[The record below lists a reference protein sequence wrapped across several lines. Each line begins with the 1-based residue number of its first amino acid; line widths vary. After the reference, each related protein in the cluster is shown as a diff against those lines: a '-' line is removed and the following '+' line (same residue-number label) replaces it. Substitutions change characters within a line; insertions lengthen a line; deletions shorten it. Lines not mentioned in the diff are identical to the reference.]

1 VPTRLW
7 ILVFAGAAP
16 LWLAAP
22 LLPGGGAAAL
32 ALCGLW
38 IGAWALARARLPHAS
53 DLDVERRG
61 PHRAVLG
68 DVIEATLR
76 IRVRRPGTWRLEI
89 RDEVP
94 AGLRAGEGPPLISVP
109 GGEWREVVLTTRA
122 EARGRH
128 ELQAVHV
135 RIEPAGGLS
144 DRVLRVACPA
154 RVDVHPQVRA
164 LKTLELSAALAEGDE
179 PQRRRGGE
187 QAGTEFESLRPYVRG
202 DPVRHI
208 DWKATARRG
217 EPIVRHHQI
226 ERGQHL
232 AVILD
237 VGRSMGS
244 RIDGRSR
251 LEYAVE
257 ASVILGRL
265 CQRRRDTM
273 SLTAFSNR
281 VEAELPP
288 IGGAEI
294 LPRALHA
301 LLELQPRPIESDY
314 WNVFG
319 RVLGRLTKRSLIV
332 TFTDIGDADSSRG
345 LIENLTRAARR
356 HAVLCVVFEDPSWLR
371 AATDDRLPLARR
383 AGARFALSERRAAQE
398 VIRSRGVDVLPAQPE
413 DLGLSL
419 VARHAALRSG
429 AFA

>member
-1 VPTRLW
+1 MPTRLW
-7 ILVFAGAAP
+7 ILVFSGAAP

-22 LLPGGGAAAL
+22 LFPGGSAAAL
-32 ALCGLW
+32 VLCCLW
-38 IGAWALARARLPHAS
+38 IGAWALARARVPRAS
-53 DLDVERRG
+53 EIDVERRW
-61 PHRAVLG
+61 PNRATWG
-68 DVIEATLR
+68 ETIDGTLR

-94 AGLRAGEGPPLISVP
+94 HGLGAGEPPPPITAP
-109 GGEWREVVLTTRA
+109 GGEWCEVALRTRA
-122 EARGRH
+122 EARGRY
-128 ELQAVHV
+128 ELQAVYV
-135 RIEPAGGLS
+135 RIERAGGLS
-144 DRVLRVACPA
+144 DRVRRVSCPA
-154 RVDVHPQVRA
+154 RLEVHPQVRA
-164 LKTLELSAALAEGDE
+164 LKTLELSAALAEGEE

-187 QAGTEFESLRPYVRG
+187 QAGTEFESLRPYGRG
-202 DPVRHI
+202 DPIRHI

-232 AVILD
+232 AIILD
-237 VGRSMGS
+237 VGRTMGS
-244 RIDGRSR
+244 EIDGRSR

-257 ASVILGRL
+257 AAVILGRL

-273 SLTAFSNR
+273 SVTAFSNR
-281 VEAELPP
+281 IEAELPSTS
-288 IGGAEI
+288 GAEI
-294 LPRALHA
+294 LPRTLHT
-301 LLELQPRPIESDY
+301 LLELRPRAIESDY

-332 TFTDIGDADSSRG
+332 TFTDVGDADSSRG
-345 LIENLTRAARR
+345 LIENLTRAARS
-356 HAVLCVVFEDPSWLR
+356 HAVLCVVFEDPAWMR
-371 AATDDRLPLARR
+371 VATDDRLALARR